1 MRKIPTATSTIR
13 GTAAP
18 TPAPMPMPVQ
28 SLSGLAGFCDVV
40 AVVDSAAIVGL
51 ATVGLPDMLPVTV
64 RTLDTSIVDSDTETE
79 RVVDEL
85 DEPGINDFVA
95 DELVEEIVVEKSVG
109 VVIVDVKE
117 VAVPLVALAEA
128 EAAKSQSLATNS
140 RL

>member
-1 MRKIPTATSTIR
+1 MFS
-13 GTAAP
+13 
-18 TPAPMPMPVQ
+18 
-28 SLSGLAGFCDVV
+28 D
-40 AVVDSAAIVGL
+40 
-51 ATVGLPDMLPVTV
+51 
-64 RTLDTSIVDSDTETE
+64 IVDSDTETE